1 MAGCRVL
8 IGLCALPL
16 RLKPQARYEAIAS
29 TYIGCYSSSSTTL
42 PLTRWLFFR
51 SELQPPSLRT
61 IGVERISSAGVD
73 FVMKRGH
80 KTAHLLLQG
89 CPISFLHTQGRH
101 LPGET
106 SEQWR
111 GEGRCEELKLV
122 DVLDLIPHF
131 TLTSMVGS
139 RRLKMEKTKSDG
151 LEEMTKDV
159 SPERLALLNKSH
171 FIEVV
176 QKTRVELENG
186 DISLEELDQSVQA
199 FRLKP
204 DRIECM
210 LGGPDSITWDRW
222 EWLRDVESPSGTR
235 SAILWSDPKHLV
247 PH

>member
-1 MAGCRVL
+1 
-8 IGLCALPL
+8 
-16 RLKPQARYEAIAS
+16 
-29 TYIGCYSSSSTTL
+29 
-42 PLTRWLFFR
+42 
-51 SELQPPSLRT
+51 
-61 IGVERISSAGVD
+61 VERISSAGVD

-111 GEGRCEELKLV
+111 GEGRCEELKLA

-139 RRLKMEKTKSDG
+139 RRLKMEKTNSDS

-222 EWLRDVESPSGTR
+222 EWLRDLESDGGTG